1 MTELELAAG
10 DAARGRPVLV
20 LLGGASGIGKT
31 RLVSEFEQR
40 LEGRLVLHGECVEQG
55 DGELPY
61 APLLS
66 ALRPLVRERHP
77 ALEEL
82 SAGSRAQLAAL
93 LPSLG
98 GASVEQFDVEAAG
111 QVRLFEALLELLH
124 LLSEDRG
131 VVVILEDMHWADRS
145 TRTFA
150 AFLTRSLRQE
160 RVMLLLTYRN
170 DELHRRHPLRP
181 LLAELDRL
189 ERTRA
194 IELAPFDRDELGE
207 ALLDIL
213 GQAPSGQLIDRLL
226 ARSEGNPLYVE
237 ELLAAGLDGRGAA
250 PQSLSDA
257 FMLRIERLS
266 PDARRVARLVAVGHR
281 CSEQTIGE
289 VTGIEHDALH
299 EALREALA
307 EQVLVS
313 DPDGR
318 FLFRHELLREALYDD
333 LLPGERG
340 ELHLALAR
348 SLERQT
354 GDGTQA
360 ELERVSAV
368 ATHYDAAGD
377 QAAALRATVAA
388 ARQAAGVYAY
398 GEMAD
403 LADRA
408 LELWPRVAPDARP
421 ADVDHVGL
429 LVLAARGHGMGGDR
443 ARSELLRLRALEEL
457 DADAEPVRYGALLAR
472 LARTQ
477 WSLNRGRES
486 LATAQ
491 RALEL
496 LPAETAGAERA
507 SLLGWLARTR
517 VLRGRYRDAITD
529 GEQALAAAIA
539 AGDLTAESE
548 VLNTLGMARIALG
561 RVDEGIAGLRRALA
575 IAQDQGDL
583 DGAVTAYANLADFLS
598 LAGHTCEALRT
609 AREGLAQ
616 TPARLRRNYDWMT
629 LTVSEQAFEAGDW
642 KAAREHAGL
651 PAQHL
656 AGVTLIYALLR
667 DAELAL
673 GEGDTDRA
681 AAALDHAEPLVRVSS
696 EAQWHGL
703 FGALRS
709 ELHRR
714 EGDLDGARRDVAQAL
729 DELETCTDD
738 VMRIA
743 RVTAVGLTV
752 EADRAQRARDLGEP
766 SDGRDALVRARIHMQ
781 RLRAAAQSG
790 GPVERAWREFG
801 LAEMTRARGRN
812 DPATWAKSVAAWEAL
827 ERPYPVAISLHR
839 QAEALVERG
848 ERAQAAQTAARSLEI
863 ADRLGAGWLGGE
875 LRGLVDRAR
884 LTVPAADLDGH
895 GAGAQDTGHEDPFGL
910 TPRERQVLALVAH
923 GATNRQIGASLYM
936 AEKTASVHVSRILAK
951 LGVHSRTQ
959 AAAVAHRLH
968 LG

>member
-388 ARQAAGVYAY
+388 ARQAA
-398 GEMAD
+398 
-403 LADRA
+403 
-408 LELWPRVAPDARP
+408 
-421 ADVDHVGL
+421 
-429 LVLAARGHGMGGDR
+429 
-443 ARSELLRLRALEEL
+443 
-457 DADAEPVRYGALLAR
+457 
-472 LARTQ
+472 
-477 WSLNRGRES
+477 
-486 LATAQ
+486 
-491 RALEL
+491 
-496 LPAETAGAERA
+496 
-507 SLLGWLARTR
+507 
-517 VLRGRYRDAITD
+517 
-529 GEQALAAAIA
+529 
-539 AGDLTAESE
+539 
-548 VLNTLGMARIALG
+548 
-561 RVDEGIAGLRRALA
+561 RR
-575 IAQDQGDL
+575 
-583 DGAVTAYANLADFLS
+583 
-598 LAGHTCEALRT
+598 
-609 AREGLAQ
+609 
-616 TPARLRRNYDWMT
+616 
-629 LTVSEQAFEAGDW
+629 
-642 KAAREHAGL
+642 
-651 PAQHL
+651 
-656 AGVTLIYALLR
+656 
-667 DAELAL
+667 
-673 GEGDTDRA
+673 
-681 AAALDHAEPLVRVSS
+681 VRV
-696 EAQWHGL
+696 
-703 FGALRS
+703 R
-709 ELHRR
+709 
-714 EGDLDGARRDVAQAL
+714 
-729 DELETCTDD
+729 
-738 VMRIA
+738 
-743 RVTAVGLTV
+743 
-752 EADRAQRARDLGEP
+752 
-766 SDGRDALVRARIHMQ
+766 
-781 RLRAAAQSG
+781 
-790 GPVERAWREFG
+790 
-801 LAEMTRARGRN
+801 
-812 DPATWAKSVAAWEAL
+812 
-827 ERPYPVAISLHR
+827 
-839 QAEALVERG
+839 
-848 ERAQAAQTAARSLEI
+848 
-863 ADRLGAGWLGGE
+863 
-875 LRGLVDRAR
+875 
-884 LTVPAADLDGH
+884 
-895 GAGAQDTGHEDPFGL
+895 
-910 TPRERQVLALVAH
+910 
-923 GATNRQIGASLYM
+923 
-936 AEKTASVHVSRILAK
+936 
-951 LGVHSRTQ
+951 
-959 AAAVAHRLH
+959 
-968 LG
+968 